1 MTNVTIFA
9 SLAHSATN
17 RKNHPV
23 TLQDSLGHGIGDVA
37 HGHPCLVV
45 SVQVLVMTTRVWC
58 RPGVQ
63 QLRLVTN
70 TDGPV
75 IEGGLAGEIVDA
87 DPGEDDDARGHAEL
101 LTGVGGV
108 RSRVQRQ

>member
-1 MTNVTIFA
+1 M
-9 SLAHSATN
+9 
-17 RKNHPV
+17 
-23 TLQDSLGHGIGDVA
+23 
-37 HGHPCLVV
+37 
-45 SVQVLVMTTRVWC
+45 
-58 RPGVQ
+58 
-63 QLRLVTN
+63 TN

-108 RSRVQRQ
+108 RSRVQ